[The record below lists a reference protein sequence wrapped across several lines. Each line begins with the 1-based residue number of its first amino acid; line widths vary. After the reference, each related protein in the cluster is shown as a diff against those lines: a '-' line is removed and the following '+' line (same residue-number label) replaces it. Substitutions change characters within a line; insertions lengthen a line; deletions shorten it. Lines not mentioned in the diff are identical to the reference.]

1 MFRARAFLVPCPHSL
16 APKSVGA
23 VAVAIGA
30 ALAIAAV
37 VAVFAIFPA
46 TSIGTPGGLGD
57 LALPRQKKVVAE
69 RTCGATSAEVAQSIL
84 EA

>member
-16 APKSVGA
+16 APKSVD
-23 VAVAIGA
+23 AVAIGA
-30 ALAIAAV
+30 ALAIAAAV
-37 VAVFAIFPA
+37 VVFAIFPA
-46 TSIGTPGGLGD
+46 TSIGTPEGLGD
-57 LALPRQKKVVAE
+57 LALPRQKMVVAE